1 MVALKPLLGVT
12 FVQPFGN
19 EGDILFAEIPLRVP
33 EGNDRFE
40 SKVDLSPIIALTAAN
55 RSRAVITKPPDY
67 RSPGRKCATNGRKEK
82 SISRPTG

>member
-19 EGDILFAEIPLRVP
+19 EGDILFAEILLRVP

-40 SKVDLSPIIALTAAN
+40 SICDLKPIIVLTAAVEPT
-55 RSRAVITKPPDY
+55 AVIQ
-67 RSPGRKCATNGRKEK
+67 RALVAFSGGL
-82 SISRPTG
+82 